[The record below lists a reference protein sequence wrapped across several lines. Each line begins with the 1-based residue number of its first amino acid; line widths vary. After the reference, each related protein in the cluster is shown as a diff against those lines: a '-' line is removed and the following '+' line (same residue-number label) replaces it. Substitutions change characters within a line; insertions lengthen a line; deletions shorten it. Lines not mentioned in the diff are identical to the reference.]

1 MVDGPP
7 EALLAGEVGKP
18 HGLEGEVYVM
28 PISDDP
34 ARFESGSS
42 LIHETVGPVV
52 VALSRRHRNR
62 LLVRFE
68 GITTRTAAEGL
79 RGALFVAPEHL
90 RDLEAG
96 EYWQHEITGCRVV
109 DRSGNHVGTVE
120 RVVPGAAQDL
130 LALATERGERLVPAV
145 RAIVVD
151 VDVVAGVVTVD
162 PPPGLLD

>member
-1 MVDGPP
+1 VDGPP
-7 EALLAGEVGKP
+7 AALLAGEVGKP

-34 ARFESGSS
+34 TRFEPGSA
-42 LIHETVGPVV
+42 LIHETAGPLR
-52 VALSRRHRNR
+52 VALARRHRNR

-68 GITTRTAAEGL
+68 GVTTRSQAEGL

-90 RDLEAG
+90 RELEAG

-109 DRSGNHVGTVE
+109 DRAGTLVGTVA

-130 LALATERGERLVPAV
+130 LAVDTERGERLVPAV
-145 RAIVVD
+145 RAIVVE
-151 VDVVAGVVTVD
+151 VDVGAGVVVVD